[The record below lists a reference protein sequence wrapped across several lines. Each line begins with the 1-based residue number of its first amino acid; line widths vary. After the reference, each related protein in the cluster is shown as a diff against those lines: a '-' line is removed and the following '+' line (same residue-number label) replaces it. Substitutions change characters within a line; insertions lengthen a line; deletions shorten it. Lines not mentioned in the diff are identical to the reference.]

1 MAACAQERAPI
12 NHVQPNALPKTFFV
26 GNDLKGHQDDPEFYT
41 RIQVID
47 VGYGASQDGLFTSSW
62 GTAEMTRVKFVIEEN
77 YLVARLAYERIA
89 GADGKGLGASDDD
102 GVIVAAFPIMGHFDI
117 KRAYN
122 PSTGEEM
129 NILEENYSDR
139 PWNEREYMRVDFSRN
154 LNVDSYDF
162 DTLSLIGVFGGVTYE
177 SMAYYVND
185 PNSEDAPHFDAQ
197 SGYFD
202 ITTKAFA
209 RPQMIDLSYLGW
221 GIDKFPA
228 CFLDADVGG
237 GGAPMATCN
246 PVELTLRQG
255 FKRVTNTDFEPQE
268 WDGQRFKAYGGF
280 YKDRY
285 GYVRNYGMT
294 DDKWHRLLSH
304 YNIWER
310 SHYYTDPVNMTGA
323 IECYTPATTKPLTAN
338 PHRDL
343 VDANGNAGA
352 NGTEDECEA
361 VTAAT
366 GFGGSRCDT
375 FNQKCTLPL
384 RARKEQPI
392 VWYVTTG
399 SNPEAYE
406 GTEWAT
412 HDWDVAMRAAV
423 AAGRNAEC
431 HSTIDP
437 KAADAAD
444 QHTKCDTDYP
454 VYKGQFQDQY
464 EAIRLAWEVDACR
477 RKLAY
482 SGENCMDLADR
493 LAGAAERKLEPGVVD
508 VAKMKEMV
516 VLCHSPV
523 EKTDHELCAPAS
535 LRLPDTLSAERC
547 YTARVN
553 KDEST
558 LADCAKALN
567 VRIGDIR
574 YHTVNNIATPQDP
587 SAWGIM
593 LDSNDPLTGETISAS
608 INVWTYINDIWSQS
622 VVDTSR
628 LIKGELSVSD
638 VTDGKYVK
646 EWSTRASGGSG
657 GGVTPGMTA
666 TDIQELKTAFMS
678 KEQAESFK
686 KVGLKRPP
694 KEIIAK
700 ADNFAR
706 LVTRSVKASSTAVPT
721 SRAVYEA
728 RRKAAVGSVVEAEL
742 ARNPAWVQYAGV
754 NPNLVDN
761 DTLLNL
767 SSPLRGANPALLR
780 EVAQRRELALAQRGG
795 CVLREAPAPLAT
807 AQLADQLEE
816 KFGKFDKNDEPSKK
830 FARAERMRKWISA
843 KAQHSVIVHEMGHSM
858 GLRHNFV
865 SSADAFSFR
874 PQYWQLRTNDGKV
887 TDKCLWKC
895 PNGPADCTLTGD
907 VCTNGVCWE
916 TDERGELTQMRETLV
931 GEATAASC
939 IGPRFF
945 DPTTKTERENLIWM
959 FQQDSIMDYAGET
972 SQDLIGLGVYDY
984 AAARMFY
991 GNSVAVF
998 ADSDMKYNPEDKAA
1012 SKKARTILGVMDS
1025 FGGIVG
1031 LQFDD
1036 YSDGSAQQVHY
1047 SQLQNV
1053 LGLLQNCTDVGTAD
1067 TLRTTYRPATWN
1079 DDVHGVWNPLLD
1091 GNFVAPDPAKPGAY
1105 TRCGERKVEYVPW
1118 NRLAPPAGIA
1128 RPENPNAEESSQ
1140 TTFGD
1145 YYQGGP
1151 SIDPQGRVRVP
1162 YGFATDSWAD
1172 LGNLS
1177 VYRHDNG
1184 ADAYEL
1190 FDFFIT
1196 QQETGHIFTNYRR
1209 HRQAFSVRNAANR
1222 ALERYNEKMRDGAKG
1237 LALMSNVYKDFAMD
1251 IGYPFDQLWPY
1262 IADRDFRPN
1271 ILASAVAFNYFTR
1284 QMNRPSS
1291 GPHYMSDL
1299 DSSMAYSAMDAAGN
1313 PNFTIMTMPDGAF
1326 GTGPVNTSGSWGNVG
1341 FGGRLIENRLGNEWD
1356 YGEYR
1361 TDYTINCGSYY
1372 DKAWSTMLL
1381 TESVDNFISDSRRDF
1396 VDGRYRAVSM
1406 ADLFPEGYRRWL
1418 ANNLTNDSWIKAPRI
1433 AAEVISGASPRPY
1446 VEMPESPTGVSD
1458 FCESDDD
1465 CTKYGAS
1472 KCCGNSRLALPY
1484 STGMCI
1490 KGDTC
1495 PQPCGFNDYTPNSDP
1510 PCGEG
1515 TSCCQGLC
1523 SAGSC
1528 YVDSTKGL
1536 GWTNWLGAEGPK
1548 SCFWSDKGL
1557 VVPGTNGE
1565 QVCSADP
1572 VLLTNTLP
1580 VDPQVGWEM
1589 QKFLVAMTLQY
1600 LPENQMRN
1608 WIDMMAIW
1616 ELGRDNDPGF
1626 GKNRIELHDPIGR
1639 TYVAKTFGSETIFGK
1654 RVQRG
1659 IAARVLQYANEL
1671 LFQAYFTTPGPDND
1685 GDGEPDWYQV
1695 AYDTDGQPKVHCD
1708 DTTVEVCGCEGS
1720 AACMTF
1726 QRYVSLPAFMRQ
1738 TLMTYAQGD
1747 PSMKGIY

>member
-1 MAACAQERAPI
+1 MRSRLSQLVPALVATGLLAACAQERAPI
-12 NHVQPNALPKTFFV
+12 NHVQPNALPKSFFV
-26 GNDLKGHQDDPEFYT
+26 GKDLQGHEDDPEFYT
-41 RIQVID
+41 RTQVID

-62 GTAEMTRVKFVIEEN
+62 GTAEMTRIKFVIEEN
-77 YLVARLAYERIA
+77 LLVARLAYERIA
-89 GADGKGLGASDDD
+89 DSDGKGLGKASTD
-102 GVIVAAFPIMGHFDI
+102 GVIVAAFPIVGQFDI

-122 PSTGEEM
+122 PGTGEQM

-139 PWNEREYMRVDFSRN
+139 PWNEREYIRVDFSRN

-177 SMAYYVND
+177 SLAYYVND

-197 SGYFD
+197 NGYFD

-221 GIDKFPA
+221 GIEKFPA

-237 GGAPMATCN
+237 GGAPMASCN
-246 PVELTLRQG
+246 PAELTLRQG
-255 FKRVTNTDFEPQE
+255 FKRVKDTDFEPQE

-285 GYVRNYGMT
+285 GYARNYGMQ

-304 YNIWER
+304 YNIWQR
-310 SHYYTDPVNMTGA
+310 SHYYSDATNMTGPV
-323 IECYTPATTKPLTAN
+323 ECYTQATTPLGAN

-343 VDANGNAGA
+343 NKD
-352 NGTEDECEA
+352 GTEDECEK
-361 VTAAT
+361 VTEAL
-366 GFGGSRCDT
+366 GGVGGSRCDT

-384 RARKEQPI
+384 RKRTEQPI

-406 GTEWAT
+406 GTDWAT
-412 HDWDVAMRAAV
+412 HDWDVAVRAAI

-431 HSTIDP
+431 HATGGEQ
-437 KAADAAD
+437 AACDAEF
-444 QHTKCDTDYP
+444 P
-454 VYKGQFQDQY
+454 IYKGQFQEQY
-464 EAIRLAWEVDACR
+464 EAIRLSWEVDACR
-477 RKLAY
+477 NKKAY
-482 SGENCMDLADR
+482 SEDCMGLADR
-493 LAGAAERKLEPGVVD
+493 LGAERKLASGVVA
-508 VAKMKEMV
+508 VAKMPEMV

-523 EKTDHELCAPAS
+523 EKGDHDLCGSP
-535 LRLPDTLSAERC
+535 RLPDTLSAEKC
-547 YTARVN
+547 YEARVN
-553 KDEST
+553 KDETT
-558 LADCAKALN
+558 LAECAKALN

-574 YHTVNNIATPQDP
+574 YHTVNNIAAPQDP

-593 LDSNDPLTGETISAS
+593 LDSNDPITGETVSAS
-608 INVWTYINDIWSQS
+608 INVWTYINDLWSQG

-628 LIKGELSVSD
+628 LIKGELTVSD

-646 EWSTRASGGSG
+646 EWSTRASGGAG
-657 GGVTPGMTA
+657 GGVLPNMTA
-666 TDIQELKTAFMS
+666 KDLQELQTTFMT
-678 KEQAESFK
+678 KDQAENFK
-686 KVGLKRPP
+686 KVGLHRPP
-694 KEIIAK
+694 KDIIAK
-700 ADNFAR
+700 AQQRAR
-706 LVTRSVKASSTAVPT
+706 FERHDLRASATVAPT
-721 SRAVYEA
+721 SRAIYEA
-728 RRKAAVGSVVEAEL
+728 RRKAAVGTAVEAEL
-742 ARNPAWVQYAGV
+742 ARNPAWQQYAGV
-754 NPNLVDN
+754 DPTKVDHE
-761 DTLLNL
+761 TMMNL

-795 CVLREAPAPLAT
+795 CVLREAPAPLAN

-816 KFGKFDKNDEPSKK
+816 KFGKFNPADDKSTQ

-887 TDKCLWKC
+887 TEKCLWKC
-895 PNGPADCTLTGD
+895 PNGQSDCTLAGD
-907 VCTNGVCWE
+907 KCVAGFCTE
-916 TDERGELTQMRETLV
+916 TDGSGNLLDKRETLV
-931 GEATAASC
+931 NEEAAASC

-945 DPTTKTERENLIWM
+945 DPTTKTERDNLIWM

-972 SQDLIGLGVYDY
+972 TQDLIGLGVYDY

-991 GNSVAVF
+991 GGAVAVF
-998 ADSDMKYNPEDKAA
+998 ADADMKYDPANKAA
-1012 SKKARTILGVMDS
+1012 SAKARTMMGKMDN

-1036 YSDGSAQQVHY
+1036 YSSGSSEQIHY
-1047 SQLQNV
+1047 SQLNKT
-1053 LGLLQNCTDVGTAD
+1053 LGLLKDCSTIDNPQM
-1067 TLRTTYRPATWN
+1067 YKPATW
-1079 DDVHGVWNPLLD
+1079 DDTRHGTWNPLLD
-1091 GNFVAPDPAKPGAY
+1091 GQFVAPDPTKPGVY
-1105 TRCGERKVEYVPW
+1105 TRCSERAVEYVPW
-1118 NRLAPPAGIA
+1118 TKLSHPAGIA
-1128 RPENPNAEESSQ
+1128 KASNPNEEESSQ
-1140 TTFGD
+1140 NTWGD

-1151 SIDPQGRVRVP
+1151 SIDPDGRVRVP

-1196 QQETGHIFTNYRR
+1196 QQETGHIFANYRR

-1237 LALMSNVYKDFAMD
+1237 LALMANVYKDFAIE
-1251 IGYPFDQLWPY
+1251 IGYPFEQLWPY

-1271 ILASAVAFNYFTR
+1271 ILASAIAFDYFTR
-1284 QMNRPSS
+1284 QMTRPSS
-1291 GPHYMSDL
+1291 GPHYINFDTGGTIALSAA
-1299 DSSMAYSAMDAAGN
+1299 DSAGN
-1313 PNFTIMTMPDGAF
+1313 PGYTVLTMPDGAF
-1326 GTGPVNTSGSWGNVG
+1326 GAGPNGTNAPGAWGNVG
-1341 FGGRLIENRLGNEWD
+1341 FGGRLMENRLGSEWD

-1361 TDYTINCGSYY
+1361 TDFTINCGSYY

-1396 VDGRYRAVSM
+1396 LDGRYRAVSM

-1418 ANNLTNDSWIKAPRI
+1418 ANNLTNDSWIKAPRV
-1433 AAEVISGASPRPY
+1433 AAKVVINGQLPRPI
-1446 VEMPESPTGVSD
+1446 VEIPESPTGVSK
-1458 FCESDDD
+1458 FCTVDTD
-1465 CTKYGAS
+1465 CGGGN
-1472 KCCGNSRLALPY
+1472 KCCANSKIEVPFN
-1484 STGMCI
+1484 TGVCV
-1490 KGDTC
+1490 KGGTC
-1495 PQPCGFNDYTPNSDP
+1495 PQTCGYVDYATADQKNSDK
-1510 PCGEG
+1510 PCPSG

-1523 SAGSC
+1523 SAGTC
-1528 YVDSTKGL
+1528 YIDSTKGL
-1536 GWTNWLGAEGPK
+1536 GWTSWLPAEGPK
-1548 SCFWSDKGL
+1548 SCFWSDKGME
-1557 VVPGTNGE
+1557 VPGTSGE

-1572 VLLTNTLP
+1572 IDLKDTLP

-1600 LPENQMRN
+1600 LPENQMRQ
-1608 WIDMMAIW
+1608 WIDMMAVW

-1626 GKNRIELHDPIGR
+1626 GKNRIELHDPLGR
-1639 TYVAKTFGSETIFGK
+1639 TYVAKTVGTEIIFGK
-1654 RVQRG
+1654 KVQRG
-1659 IAARVLQYANEL
+1659 PAARVLQYANEL
-1671 LFQAYFTTPGPDND
+1671 LVQAYYTQPGPDND
-1685 GDGEPDWYQV
+1685 ADGTPDWYEV
-1695 AYDTDGQPKVHCD
+1695 DYDANGQPKVICD
-1708 DTTVEVCGCEGS
+1708 TGQDCTCEGS

-1726 QRYVSLPAFMRQ
+1726 QRYVSVPAFMRQ
-1738 TLMTYAQGD
+1738 VLMTYAEGD